1 VNDVQIDFVGRGID
15 LNDEIRAY
23 AEDKLAGT
31 VRFLEEPVEI
41 RVVLEA
47 TGHRRIAEVHLHHRF
62 GVMQAVEETDD
73 LRTSIH
79 DAAAKVEKQA
89 RRARKKFIDQRHRA
103 GQDSASVPEA

>member
-1 VNDVQIDFVGRGID
+1 
-15 LNDEIRAY
+15 
-23 AEDKLAGT
+23 
-31 VRFLEEPVEI
+31 
-41 RVVLEA
+41 
-47 TGHRRIAEVHLHHRF
+47 
-62 GVMQAVEETDD
+62 MQAVEETDD

>member
-47 TGHRRIAEVHLHHRF
+47 PC
-62 GVMQAVEETDD
+62 
-73 LRTSIH
+73 S
-79 DAAAKVEKQA
+79 A
-89 RRARKKFIDQRHRA
+89 RPSGREWV
-103 GQDSASVPEA
+103 GP